1 MSIKEALFLT
11 EEAEK
16 TLKEIEEMQERA
28 ISENL
33 ERPLAFKIKYFLDS
47 LNSSLD
53 YTAYYIFEK
62 YCLELA
68 TYKLNETQLNRIKR
82 KIYFPSYKKEDVF
95 IKEVDKSFIG
105 LKENHQEIYDIF
117 KKSQAFSSESRWL
130 SEFKSLTNLNKHVK
144 LTRSRKMFNG
154 VIKRAIIGNGIVI
167 ENSEFTNSEQ
177 PLSINGEPVDLYN
190 PHNHNHIQSYDGE
203 FTSYYCLE
211 GNDVPVVSVLKEYLN
226 NIKYIV
232 FEIENYQ

>member
-28 ISENL
+28 MSENL

-53 YTAYYIFEK
+53 YAAYHTFEK

-68 TYKLNETQLNRIKR
+68 TYKLNETQLSKVKR

-95 IKEVDKSFIG
+95 IKHVDQSFIG

-117 KKSQAFSSESRWL
+117 KKSQAFSSESTWL
-130 SEFKSLTNLNKHVK
+130 SDFKLLTNQNKHIK
-144 LTRSRKMFNG
+144 LTSSRKMFDGIIKRADIGNG
-154 VIKRAIIGNGIVI
+154 VIL
-167 ENSEFTNSEQ
+167 ENNVFINSGQ
-177 PLSINGEPVDLYN
+177 PVSVNGEPLDVFN
-190 PHNHNHIQSYDGE
+190 PQSNSFVRDFEGE
-203 FTSYYCLE
+203 FTSYYCLK
-211 GNDVPVVSVLKEYLN
+211 GSHVPVVTVLNEYLT
-226 NIKYIV
+226 NIKNIV
-232 FEIENYQ
+232 IEIDNYQ